1 MTDKLF
7 YNLWLDALEQPNL
20 EMYIGEY
27 GYPDWF
33 DEISKNA
40 DEVISTLTA
49 IHHVAHLS
57 IKDMLKEANLTHGAF
72 AVKFCIPLRTVE
84 NWSAEVNKCPDYTRL
99 LIARQLGFL

>member
-7 YNLWLDALEQPNL
+7 CKLWQDALKQPEL

-33 DEISKNA
+33 DEINEDA
-40 DEVISTLTA
+40 DEAISTLTA
-49 IHHVAHLS
+49 IHRVAHMS
-57 IKDMLKEANLTHGAF
+57 IREMLKEAKLTQNAF
-72 AVKFCIPLRTVE
+72 ATKFCIPLRTVE

-99 LIARQLGFL
+99 LIARQLKLL